1 MYCIYCGQPI
11 NEDSVYC
18 PFCGK
23 SQKLKESVFCPKCR
37 SKAENDSSYCPYCG
51 SSLRTCKTSKK
62 LSSSIKSRKI
72 PHVNIRHYVTNRFFP
87 LYILWLLVNTLLLCK
102 SDTVYSN
109 YFNSTNVSRD
119 HRFSSDKGI
128 YPEDWLYPFK
138 NIFSG
143 IVGQDP
149 VYVYDVSEF
158 ILYIIIIPAILSL
171 CMYKRAT
178 IFKTE
183 KASTVF
189 YWTVWYL
196 LIWMIIVFPMGLLG
210 LDFLSWS
217 FVMGGLIVGVYSYE
231 KTFAKF

>member
-1 MYCIYCGQPI
+1 MYCTYCGKQI
-11 NEDSVYC
+11 ADDSA
-18 PFCGK
+18 F
-23 SQKLKESVFCPKCR
+23 
-37 SKAENDSSYCPYCG
+37 CPYCG
-51 SSLRTCKTSKK
+51 KSTKNEKQIVCPKCGKNLNEDSQFCCYCGSNIIPPHKNKWDSLRIPKINLQSIMRSKFFK
-62 LSSSIKSRKI
+62 NYISWIAVNCLLMYKSQ
-72 PHVNIRHYVTNRFFP
+72 
-87 LYILWLLVNTLLLCK
+87 
-102 SDTVYSN
+102 DAYSN

-171 CMYKRAT
+171 CMYNRAT

-210 LDFLSWS
+210 LDFLGWS
-217 FVMGGLIVGVYSYE
+217 FVMGGLIVGVYSYK
-231 KTFAKF
+231 KTFAKLYGK